1 MYPNSCLFQELW
13 VPLHAIS
20 KLCLMNKVQEGTWL
34 RHVAMGSACL
44 IWGLMA
50 PLAKDAMR
58 VDFSGLDMVTFRV
71 AGGALCFWLTSL
83 VLTLCGNKQEDV
95 PLKDVGWFFVAS
107 LFGITCNQCL
117 YTVGICYTS
126 PVNASLMTTLLPV
139 ISLLLSAILLKEK
152 VRWYKVLGIVL
163 ALTGALTIILSGAQG
178 ASSVMDGS
186 GDGGRSA
193 LGAGM
198 CVLAQCSFALYLV
211 LFGKLIKR
219 YSIVTCMK
227 WMMLSATLCIAPFT
241 LPHIV
246 SLPWESIPIVSYLEA
261 GFVVVFGT
269 YFAYL
274 LMTWAQKVLRPTQV
288 AIYNYFQ
295 PIVAAL
301 VSVAMGLST
310 FGWTQAAAILLVF
323 TGVYFVTFYRAGR
336 GS

>member
-1 MYPNSCLFQELW
+1 
-13 VPLHAIS
+13 
-20 KLCLMNKVQEGTWL
+20 MNKVQEGTWL

-83 VLTLCGNKQEDV
+83 VLTLCGHKQEDV

-178 ASSVMDGS
+178 ASSVMDWS

-193 LGAGM
+193 LGAG
-198 CVLAQCSFALYLV
+198 
-211 LFGKLIKR
+211 I
-219 YSIVTCMK
+219 
-227 WMMLSATLCIAPFT
+227 
-241 LPHIV
+241 
-246 SLPWESIPIVSYLEA
+246 
-261 GFVVVFGT
+261 
-269 YFAYL
+269 
-274 LMTWAQKVLRPTQV
+274 
-288 AIYNYFQ
+288 
-295 PIVAAL
+295 
-301 VSVAMGLST
+301 
-310 FGWTQAAAILLVF
+310 
-323 TGVYFVTFYRAGR
+323 
-336 GS
+336 

>member
-1 MYPNSCLFQELW
+1 
-13 VPLHAIS
+13 
-20 KLCLMNKVQEGTWL
+20 MNKVQKGTWL

-83 VLTLCGNKQEDV
+83 VLTLCGHKQEEV
-95 PLKDVGWFFVAS
+95 PRRDIGWFFVAS
-107 LFGITCNQCL
+107 LCSITCNQCL
-117 YTVGICYTS
+117 YTVGISYTS
-126 PVNASLMTTLLPV
+126 PVNASLMTTILPV

-163 ALTGALTIILSGAQG
+163 AVTGALTIILSGAQG
-178 ASSVMDGS
+178 ANSVLDWS

-219 YSIVTCMK
+219 YNIVTCMK
-227 WMMLSATLCIAPFT
+227 WMMSFATLCIAPFT
-241 LPHIV
+241 LSHIA
-246 SLPWESIPIVSYLEA
+246 SLPWTSIPARSFLEA

-310 FGWTQAAAILLVF
+310 FGWLQAVAVLLVF
-323 TGVYFVTFYRAGR
+323 AGVYFVTFYQQHAAPTVAGMKN
-336 GS
+336 G

>member
-1 MYPNSCLFQELW
+1 
-13 VPLHAIS
+13 
-20 KLCLMNKVQEGTWL
+20 
-34 RHVAMGSACL
+34 MGSACL

-71 AGGALCFWLTSL
+71 AGGALCFWFTSL
-83 VLTLCGNKQEDV
+83 VLTLCGHKQEKV
-95 PLKDVGWFFVAS
+95 PRRDIGLFFVAS
-107 LFGITCNQCL
+107 LCSITCNQCL
-117 YTVGICYTS
+117 YTVGISYTS
-126 PVNASLMTTLLPV
+126 PVNASLMTTMLPI
-139 ISLLLSAILLKEK
+139 ISLILSALLLKEP
-152 VRWYKVLGIVL
+152 VWWYKVLGIVL
-163 ALTGALTIILSGAQG
+163 ALTGALLIILSGVQG
-178 ASSVMDGS
+178 TSGMSDGS
-186 GDGGRSA
+186 SDGGRSA

-246 SLPWESIPIVSYLEA
+246 TLPWESIPAVSYLEA
-261 GFVVVFGT
+261 GFVVLFGT

-323 TGVYFVTFYRAGR
+323 AGVYFVTWIKD
-336 GS
+336 

>member
-1 MYPNSCLFQELW
+1 
-13 VPLHAIS
+13 
-20 KLCLMNKVQEGTWL
+20 MNKVQEGTWL

-71 AGGALCFWLTSL
+71 AGGAFCFWLTSL
-83 VLTLCGNKQEDV
+83 VLTLCGHKQENV
-95 PLKDVGWFFVAS
+95 PLRDVGWFFVAS
-107 LFGITCNQCL
+107 LCSITCNQCL
-117 YTVGICYTS
+117 YTVGISYTS

-152 VRWYKVLGIVL
+152 VHWYKVLGIVL
-163 ALTGALTIILSGAQG
+163 ALTGALLIILSGAQG
-178 ASSVMDGS
+178 ASSLLDQS

-227 WMMLSATLCIAPFT
+227 WMMLSATLCISPFT

-246 SLPWESIPIVSYLEA
+246 SLQWEIIPTVSYLEA

-310 FGWTQAAAILLVF
+310 FGWLQAVAVLLVF
-323 TGVYFVTFYRAGR
+323 AGVYFVTFYRAG
-336 GS
+336 

>member
-1 MYPNSCLFQELW
+1 M
-13 VPLHAIS
+13 
-20 KLCLMNKVQEGTWL
+20 MNKVQENTWL

-71 AGGALCFWLTSL
+71 AGGALCFWFTSL
-83 VLTLCGNKQEDV
+83 VLTLCGHEQQKV
-95 PLKDVGWFFVAS
+95 PLRDIGLFFVAS
-107 LFGITCNQCL
+107 LCSITCNQCL
-117 YTVGICYTS
+117 YTVGISYTS
-126 PVNASLMTTLLPV
+126 PVNASLMTTMLPV
-139 ISLLLSAILLKEK
+139 ISLILSALLLREP

-163 ALTGALTIILSGAQG
+163 ALTGALTIILSGAQ
-178 ASSVMDGS
+178 ATSSVSDAYS
-186 GDGGRSA
+186 DGGRSA

-241 LPHIV
+241 LPHV
-246 SLPWESIPIVSYLEA
+246 VALPWKTIPAVSYLEA
-261 GFVVVFGT
+261 GFVVLFGT
-269 YFAYL
+269 YLAYL

-310 FGWTQAAAILLVF
+310 FGWTQALAILLVF
-323 TGVYFVTFYRAGR
+323 AGVYFVTFYRAK
-336 GS
+336 

>member
-1 MYPNSCLFQELW
+1 
-13 VPLHAIS
+13 
-20 KLCLMNKVQEGTWL
+20 MNKVQEKTWL
-34 RHVAMGSACL
+34 RHMAMGCACL

-71 AGGALCFWLTSL
+71 AGGALCFWFTSL
-83 VLTLCGNKQEDV
+83 VLTLCGHKQEQV
-95 PLKDVGWFFVAS
+95 PLKDIGLFFAAS
-107 LFGITCNQCL
+107 LCSITCNQCL
-117 YTVGICYTS
+117 YTVGISYTS
-126 PVNASLMTTLLPV
+126 PVNASLMTTMLPV
-139 ISLLLSAILLKEK
+139 ISLILSAILLKEK
-152 VRWYKVLGIVL
+152 VQWYKVLGIVL
-163 ALTGALTIILSGAQG
+163 ALTGALMIILSGGQA
-178 ASSVMDGS
+178 ASGVLDLS

-211 LFGKLIKR
+211 LFGKLIRR

-241 LPHIV
+241 LPHVV
-246 SLPWESIPIVSYLEA
+246 SLPWENIPAVSYLEA

-310 FGWTQAAAILLVF
+310 FGWTQAVAILLVF
-323 TGVYFVTFYRAGR
+323 AGVYFVTFYQHQ
-336 GS
+336 

>member
-1 MYPNSCLFQELW
+1 
-13 VPLHAIS
+13 
-20 KLCLMNKVQEGTWL
+20 MNKVQEGTWL
-34 RHVAMGSACL
+34 RHMAMGSACL

-83 VLTLCGNKQEDV
+83 VLTLCGHKQEDV

-107 LFGITCNQCL
+107 LCSITCNQCL
-117 YTVGICYTS
+117 YTVGISYTS

-152 VRWYKVLGIVL
+152 VHWYKVLGIVL
-163 ALTGALTIILSGAQG
+163 ALTGALLIILSGAQG
-178 ASSVMDGS
+178 ASSLLDQS
-186 GDGGRSA
+186 GDGGRYA

-246 SLPWESIPIVSYLEA
+246 SLQWEIIPAVSYLEA

-288 AIYNYFQ
+288 AIYNYLQ

-310 FGWTQAAAILLVF
+310 FGWLQAVAVLLVF
-323 TGVYFVTFYRAGR
+323 AGVYFVTFYRAG
-336 GS
+336 